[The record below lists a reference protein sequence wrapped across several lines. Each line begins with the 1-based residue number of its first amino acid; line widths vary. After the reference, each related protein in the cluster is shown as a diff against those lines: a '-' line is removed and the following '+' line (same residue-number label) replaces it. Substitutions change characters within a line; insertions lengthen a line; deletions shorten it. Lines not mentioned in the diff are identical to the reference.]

1 MNSDEADDREEVIKD
16 SYVCVE
22 CGAEFATNAEL
33 DFHKR
38 REHPP
43 IQQRYDP
50 REDST
55 SEEEDDFPFR
65 YAHRNRCAFQ
75 VKNYPLFITECYLVT
90 DRIRRS

>member
-16 SYVCVE
+16 PYVCVE
-22 CGAEFATNAEL
+22 CGAEFATNTEL

-65 YAHRNRCAFQ
+65 YTRIEIRISCQELSIITGRNEVGPR
-75 VKNYPLFITECYLVT
+75 
-90 DRIRRS
+90 